1 MEMFEPTLFT
11 WILTGFGIITCM
23 PLLIAQLVILVQPKG
38 QKAKDIL
45 IGKGEE
51 WRNETHFKS
60 ALGSAWA
67 DWLFFFPIFVT
78 GIIGMSTGE
87 SWGYLL
93 FAVSG
98 ALSVY
103 INIILWFQEKEYVY
117 PSRGPLQYYTYYWG
131 NFIYWGVAA
140 LLYGIYRIV

>member
-1 MEMFEPTLFT
+1 MLIEPR
-11 WILTGFGIITCM
+11 GIR
-23 PLLIAQLVILVQPKG
+23 
-38 QKAKDIL
+38 AKSFL

-51 WRNETHFKS
+51 WRNDTHFKS
-60 ALGSAWA
+60 ALGAAWA
-67 DWLFFFPIFVT
+67 DWLFFLPIFAF
-78 GIIGMSTGE
+78 GIIGMLTSNG
-87 SWGYLL
+87 WGYVL

-98 ALSVY
+98 AMSVY

-140 LLYGIYRIV
+140 MFYGIYRIV